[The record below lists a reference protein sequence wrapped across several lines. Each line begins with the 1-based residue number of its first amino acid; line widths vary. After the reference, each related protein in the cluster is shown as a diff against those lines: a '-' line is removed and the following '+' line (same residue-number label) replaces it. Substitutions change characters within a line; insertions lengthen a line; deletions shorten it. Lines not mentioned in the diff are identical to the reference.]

1 MLASDEDFNFPNLA
15 TPDVPDISDRPTRDS
30 LNKAVE
36 KSQCAYIRT
45 GIDENPNL
53 LIAFMTFYG
62 KLGLDLRTLIET
74 AETTKHDILVIGD
87 TRRDFLLQGVE
98 KWGMSLFESVAAMA
112 RFAETHGKQ
121 VIDVIG
127 HSSGAITAL
136 TYAPLMKVRRCIVF
150 NPYTKFSNVEVDPD
164 SIYIELTKN
173 VRRLII
179 EENVLKQP
187 EGEREQFLEIRNSIT
202 QARFDTAFHVH
213 FSAAN
218 LVNRVQARHVSD
230 LPSVT
235 LHGHEYRKHN
245 LTNYLHQEGML
256 KDVLLG
262 ALSSGPVPVEESA

>member
-45 GIDENPNL
+45 GLDENPNL

-62 KLGLDLRTLIET
+62 KLGLDLRTLIDA
-74 AETTKHDILVIGD
+74 AESSKHDILVIGD

-98 KWGMSLFESVAAMA
+98 KWDMSLFESVAAMA
-112 RFAETHGKQ
+112 RFAESHGKQ
-121 VIDVIG
+121 VMDLIG

-164 SIYIELTKN
+164 SIYVNLTKN
-173 VRRLII
+173 VRHLIV
-179 EENVLKQP
+179 EQNVLNQP
-187 EGEREQFLEIRNSIT
+187 EGEREQFLEARNAIA
-202 QARFDTAFHVH
+202 QARFDTEFHIH

-218 LVNRVQARHVSD
+218 LVNRVQARQVSD

-245 LTNYLHQEGML
+245 LTNFLHQEGLL
-256 KDVLLG
+256 KGVLSD
-262 ALSSGPVPVEESA
+262 ALSAEPVPAEENA